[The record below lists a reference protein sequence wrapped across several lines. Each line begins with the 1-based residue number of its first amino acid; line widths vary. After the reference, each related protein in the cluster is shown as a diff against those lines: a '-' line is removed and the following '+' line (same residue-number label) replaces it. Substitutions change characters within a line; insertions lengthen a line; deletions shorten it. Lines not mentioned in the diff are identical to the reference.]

1 MIILYD
7 IYYKSPTDG
16 FKETH
21 YHSRVLYRETANVV
35 CDKLKAEGKKPWF
48 HHVKTES

>member
-1 MIILYD
+1 MIIMYD
-7 IYYKSPTDG
+7 IYYKDKADG

-21 YHSRVLYRETANVV
+21 YHSRVMYRETADFV

-48 HHVKTES
+48 HHVKVES